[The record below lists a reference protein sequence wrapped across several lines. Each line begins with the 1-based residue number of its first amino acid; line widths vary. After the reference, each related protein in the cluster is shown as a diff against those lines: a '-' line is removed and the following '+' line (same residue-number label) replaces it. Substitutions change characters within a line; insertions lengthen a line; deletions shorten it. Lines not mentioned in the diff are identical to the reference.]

1 MKLNETYDY
10 PAGPEAVY
18 ALISDADF
26 REAAAISGGAEDV
39 KVTVEPDGDGHTVTL
54 VRTEVADMPDFVKK
68 ISGDK
73 VTVKQVEQ
81 WGGPDA
87 NGGRKATVKMSVS
100 GQPAGMA
107 GTAALA
113 PDGKGTS
120 FTVSGDVKV
129 SIPFVGKKVEPLI
142 AKAIKASLRHDVAEG
157 KKRL

>member
-26 REAAAISGGAEDV
+26 RKAAAVSGGAEDV
-39 KVTVEPDGDGHTVTL
+39 TVTIEPDGDGHTVTI
-54 VRTEVADMPDFVKK
+54 VRTEEADMPDFVKK

-81 WGGPDA
+81 WGAPDA
-87 NGGRKATVKMSVS
+87 DGSRKAKVKMSVS
-100 GQPAGMA
+100 GQPAGME
-107 GTAALA
+107 GTAAIK
-113 PDGKGTS
+113 PDGKGTD

-142 AKAIKASLRHDVAEG
+142 ARAIKASLRHDVDEG